1 MQLQKYTSW
10 NLYHSV
16 CQIGLQFSF
25 EQFSYLL
32 FNICKCRSRERLT
45 LFKCALLFDT
55 HCRLYILASILC
67 IFKEYAVIKCYLRR
81 TPGKSEFKS
90 SINSYY
96 YPFTTEFVS
105 VAVLKQQKCFD

>member
-16 CQIGLQFSF
+16 CQIV
-25 EQFSYLL
+25 LL
-32 FNICKCRSRERLT
+32 VSLPLYFIIVCKCRIRERLT
-45 LFKCALLFDT
+45 LFKCALPFDT